1 MEFTNTN
8 TIKAHILFTLN
19 GAVVPCEINWK
30 KLVYSKVSEDT
41 VLHFF
46 RKIKKI
52 HMAISDL

>member
-8 TIKAHILFTLN
+8 TIKAHILFTLH

-30 KLVYSKVSEDT
+30 KFVYSKVTSDT
-41 VLHFF
+41 VAHFF
-46 RKIKKI
+46 RSKI

>member
-8 TIKAHILFTLN
+8 TIKAHILFTFH

-30 KLVYSKVSEDT
+30 KFVYSKVTSDT
-41 VLHFF
+41 VAHFF
-46 RKIKKI
+46 RRKI